1 VKTKHLRWYIGGLL
15 FLSTVINY
23 IDRQTLSVLAPY
35 LKVEFNWTNS
45 DFALVIIAFRV
56 AYSLGQLAA
65 GRFLDRVGTRRG
77 LSLTV
82 VFYSL
87 ASMVTSMAIGLKS
100 FAFCRFLLG
109 AGEAA
114 NWPGATKAVSEWFP
128 RRESGWAVALFDSGS
143 SIGAAIAPLLV
154 LGLYHWLGTWRPVF
168 VITGALG
175 FVWLIAFRWF
185 YHPPETHPLIT
196 PEERAYILADRE
208 ASDVVIGDAAIGDA
222 ADAANAAALAAPAPA
237 LSYGGLARLPQT
249 WGIIAGKALSDPV
262 WFFITD
268 WFAVYLVSRGFSLET
283 SLLAFWI
290 PFLAADIGNFLGG
303 GVSSALIKRGM
314 PVGAARKWVIA
325 VGGAA
330 MSLLGASVWMTDL
343 FSLALCFAVATCG
356 YAALSTMVLNLPAD
370 LYRTSSVA
378 SVSGMSGAG
387 AGLGTIAA
395 TYLIGMVSDRYSFE
409 PVLLGASLVPLVGV
423 AAVLLLVRNNEAT
436 RRGLVRAI

>member
-1 VKTKHLRWYIGGLL
+1 VGMKHLRWYIGGLL

-35 LKVEFNWTNS
+35 LKIEFSWTNS

-56 AYSLGQLAA
+56 AYSIGQLAA
-65 GRFLDRVGTRRG
+65 GKLLDRVGTRQG

-82 VFYSL
+82 VFYSIAAMATSL
-87 ASMVTSMAIGLKS
+87 AVGLKS

-154 LGLYHWLGTWRPVF
+154 LGLFHWLGTWRPVF
-168 VITGALG
+168 LITGALG
-175 FVWLIAFRWF
+175 FIWLIAFRWL
-185 YHPPETHPLIT
+185 YHSPEAHPLIT
-196 PEERAYILADRE
+196 PEERAYILSDRDT
-208 ASDVVIGDAAIGDA
+208 SDVVVSDTSAPEVIG
-222 ADAANAAALAAPAPA
+222 APAPA

-262 WFFITD
+262 WFFVTD

-290 PFLAADIGNFLGG
+290 PFLAADVGNFLGG
-303 GVSSALIKRGM
+303 GVSSALIERGM
-314 PVGAARKWVIA
+314 PVGAARKWVIV
-325 VGGAA
+325 VGGLA
-330 MSLLGASVWMTDL
+330 MSLLGASVWMTSL
-343 FSLALCFAVATCG
+343 FPLALCFAISTCG

-370 LYRTSSVA
+370 LYRTGSVA

-409 PVLLGASLVPLVGV
+409 PVLIAASLVPLIGV

-436 RRGLVRAI
+436 SRGLVRAI

>member
-1 VKTKHLRWYIGGLL
+1 MRHLRWYIGGLL

-65 GRFLDRVGTRRG
+65 GRFLDRVGTRKG

-87 ASMVTSMAIGLKS
+87 AAMATSLAVGLKS

-175 FVWLIAFRWF
+175 FVWLIAFRWL
-185 YHPPETHPLIT
+185 YQPPETHPLIT

-208 ASDVVIGDAAIGDA
+208 ASDVVVNDGSAVVAEVGAAAIA
-222 ADAANAAALAAPAPA
+222 AEIAATPA
-237 LSYGGLARLPQT
+237 LSYGGLLRLRQT

-314 PVGAARKWVIA
+314 SVGAARKWVIA

-330 MSLLGASVWMTDL
+330 MSLLGASVLMSDL

-370 LYRTSSVA
+370 LYRTGSVA
-378 SVSGMSGAG
+378 SVSGLSGAG
-387 AGLGTIAA
+387 AGLGTISA
-395 TYLIGMVSDRYSFE
+395 TYLIGLVSDRHSFE
-409 PVLLGASLVPLVGV
+409 PVLIGASLVPLIGV
-423 AAVLLLVRNNEAT
+423 AAVLALVRNDEST

>member
-1 VKTKHLRWYIGGLL
+1 MKHLRWYIGGLL

-65 GRFLDRVGTRRG
+65 GRLLDRVGTRQG

-87 ASMVTSMAIGLKS
+87 AAMVTSMAVGLKS

-154 LGLYHWLGTWRPVF
+154 LGLYQYLGTWRPVF
-168 VITGALG
+168 IITGALG
-175 FVWLIAFRWF
+175 FLWLIVFRWF

-196 PEERAYILADRE
+196 AEERAYILADRE
-208 ASDVVIGDAAIGDA
+208 SSDVAVSDKSEMS
-222 ADAANAAALAAPAPA
+222 ADAIEAPAPA
-237 LSYGGLARLPQT
+237 LSYSGLAQLPQT

-314 PVGAARKWVIA
+314 SVGAARKWVIG
-325 VGGAA
+325 VGGVA
-330 MSLLGASVWMTDL
+330 MSLLGASVYMTDL
-343 FSLALCFAVATCG
+343 FSLALCFAVSTCG

-370 LYRTSSVA
+370 LYRTGSVA

-395 TYLIGMVSDRYSFE
+395 TYLIGAVSDKYSFE
-409 PVLLGASLVPLVGV
+409 PVLIGASLVPLVGV

>member
-1 VKTKHLRWYIGGLL
+1 
-15 FLSTVINY
+15 
-23 IDRQTLSVLAPY
+23 
-35 LKVEFNWTNS
+35 
-45 DFALVIIAFRV
+45 V

-65 GRFLDRVGTRRG
+65 GRFLDRVGTRQG

-87 ASMVTSMAIGLKS
+87 AAMATSMAVGLKS

-175 FVWLIAFRWF
+175 FIWLIAFRWF

-208 ASDVVIGDAAIGDA
+208 TSDVVISDASAQEADVAAPAAPLDA
-222 ADAANAAALAAPAPA
+222 VDAPAPA

-303 GVSSALIKRGM
+303 GVSSALIARGM
-314 PVGAARKWVIA
+314 SVGAARKWVIA
-325 VGGAA
+325 IGGLA

-343 FSLALCFAVATCG
+343 FSLALCFAVSTCG

-370 LYRTSSVA
+370 LYRTGSVA

-395 TYLIGMVSDRYSFE
+395 TYLIGAVSDRYSFE
-409 PVLLGASLVPLVGV
+409 PVLLGASLVPLFGV